1 MPEPWEEAGLNVAD
15 IIKSVVEHNN
25 KIFQE
30 YWNSEYGLRSCTV
43 KVVKLHVECCTVLKL

>member
-43 KVVKLHVECCTVLKL
+43 KVVKLQ